1 MGSEMCI
8 RDRAALYEESAQ
20 QALDPHSGSQRAE
33 FAIGQ
38 LRMMQQDSIQAGLT
52 PLSSEH
58 EDGMADVLTFA
69 QSIFGG
75 MADSRD
81 GYAGDIEHE
90 RG

>member
-1 MGSEMCI
+1 
-8 RDRAALYEESAQ
+8 
-20 QALDPHSGSQRAE
+20 
-33 FAIGQ
+33 
-38 LRMMQQDSIQAGLT
+38 MQQDSIQAGLT